1 MVCIQDL
8 LQVEREY
15 ELNAILDDMVKSL
28 SQQLAAAVEQTTSNG
43 EDDNIWETNG
53 ILAELCANAARDG
66 KHIQY
71 PLILPLL

>member
-1 MVCIQDL
+1 
-8 LQVEREY
+8 
-15 ELNAILDDMVKSL
+15 MVKSL

-71 PLILPLL
+71 PLILPLF